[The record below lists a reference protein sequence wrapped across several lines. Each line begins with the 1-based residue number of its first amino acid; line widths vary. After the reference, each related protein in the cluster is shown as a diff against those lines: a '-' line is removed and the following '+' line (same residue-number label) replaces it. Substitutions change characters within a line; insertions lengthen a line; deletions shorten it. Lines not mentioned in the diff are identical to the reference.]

1 MALAS
6 WKKLNCTTK
15 SQIDPLQ
22 TIWIAWIV
30 IQSFEYFLCCI
41 STQSISFGY
50 RCSISCSRNF
60 FLSVMQQG
68 SNSEKKAQVLLPLIQ
83 RSQFLEQAQQR
94 TASLRKAT
102 KAGGLWRRRSPLEPQ
117 AVPRYCF
124 RRARRATAAVM
135 CAAPTPWSTLRSY
148 RDAPKNHRT
157 VSAVKATEGPELI
170 HLAYY
175 NI

>member
-6 WKKLNCTTK
+6 WKKNWATPPNHKSTLFSYDLDRLNRD
-15 SQIDPLQ
+15 SI
-22 TIWIAWIV
+22 IWIFFVLYQHTVNFFW
-30 IQSFEYFLCCI
+30 C
-41 STQSISFGY
+41 G
-50 RCSISCSRNF
+50 CSISCNRKIFCQSCK
-60 FLSVMQQG
+60 QG

-135 CAAPTPWSTLRSY
+135 CAVPTPWSTLRSY

-157 VSAVKATEGPELI
+157 VSAVKATEGPELT
-170 HLAYY
+170 HLAYS
-175 NI
+175 I